1 MTESEKI
8 TTRPIR
14 LGTYVLLL
22 AVGWTASIVAVL
34 VWNLLEHEREV
45 LEAARIQAQSAYEK
59 DLIYRHWNAE
69 HGGVYVPVTEKTPPN
84 PYLSHVEERD
94 ITTPS
99 GRRLTLVDPA
109 CMARQIHELER
120 QEHAVRGHLT
130 SLNPI
135 CPANAPDPWEAAA
148 LRKLERGEPEVR
160 AVEMLDGEH
169 QLRLMRPMFTEER
182 CLGCH
187 AAQGYRVGDLRG
199 GFSVAVPMAPLR
211 ANALGHVATLALANG
226 LLWILGLGGIA
237 LGARRVG
244 ARIRERERAEEALGR
259 SERFL
264 QTVIDAIPDA
274 LMVVD
279 RGYRIVLA
287 NCAVQRMAGGKDP
300 VFSGLKCHSVA
311 QRRNAPCEDGDQ
323 PCPLERVVLTKAPV
337 VVTQTHFGA
346 DGSGIPVEVVVA
358 PVLDDAGEVV
368 QIVESCRDITG
379 RKRAEEER
387 RQLEARLQQ
396 TQKLESLG
404 VLAGGIAHDFNNLLV
419 GVLGNASLA
428 LEELPGESRAR
439 ELVQRIDR
447 SACRAADLTKQMLAY
462 AGKGRFVIRPL
473 NLSTLVQEM
482 AQLLQASV
490 SKSVTLKREL
500 PDDLPLIEAD
510 ETQVRQVVMNLI
522 TNAAEA
528 IGVQDGFITI
538 RTGVV
543 DAGQTYLS
551 DTYLG
556 NDLPAGPYV
565 FVEVADTG
573 CGMNVETQSKI
584 FDPFFTTKFT
594 GRGLGL
600 AAVLGI
606 VRSHQG
612 AIKVESE
619 PGCGTRFKVLFPVS
633 ESLAG
638 PAAEEGPA
646 VGEFDGAGTVL
657 VVDDEE
663 PVRSFARAVLERRGC
678 TVITAG
684 DGREALDVFRA
695 RADEIDAV
703 LLDLTMPR
711 LNGEDVFRELY
722 RIRADLPVILS
733 SGYDEEHVTARFAG
747 MRLAGFI
754 RKPYRVNALVEK
766 VARALENGRARHP
779 RRGADCS
786 RRL

>member
-1 MTESEKI
+1 VTESEKTVI
-8 TTRPIR
+8 RPIR

-22 AVGWTASIVAVL
+22 AAGWTASIVAVL

-69 HGGVYVPVTEKTPPN
+69 HGGVYVPVTEATPPN
-84 PYLSHVEERD
+84 PYLLHVEERD

-120 QEHAVRGHLT
+120 EGHAVRGHLT

-135 CPANAPDPWEAAA
+135 RAENAPDPWEAAA
-148 LRKLERGEPEVR
+148 LRRLAGGESEVSAVKMLAGEP
-160 AVEMLDGEH
+160 

-182 CLGCH
+182 CLSCH

-211 ANALGHVATLALANG
+211 ANAMGHVATLALANG
-226 LLWILGLGGIA
+226 LLWILGLGGIV
-237 LGARRVG
+237 LGARRVS
-244 ARIRERERAEEALGR
+244 ARIREREKAEEALRR
-259 SERFL
+259 SKRFL

-279 RGYRIVLA
+279 RDYRIVLA
-287 NCAVQRMAGGKDP
+287 NRAVRRMTGGKDP
-300 VFSGLKCHSVA
+300 VFSRLKCHSVA
-311 QRRNAPCEDGDQ
+311 QQRDAPCKDGGR
-323 PCPLERVVLTKAPV
+323 PCPLERVVSTKAPI
-337 VVTQTHFGA
+337 VVTLTHRGA

-368 QIVESCRDITG
+368 QIIESCRDITE

-396 TQKLESLG
+396 AQKLESLG

-428 LEELPGESRAR
+428 LEELPGESRVR
-439 ELVQRIDR
+439 ELLQRIDR
-447 SACRAADLTKQMLAY
+447 SARRAADLTRQLLAY
-462 AGKGRFVIRPL
+462 SGKGRFVIRPL
-473 NLSTLVQEM
+473 NLSTLVVEM
-482 AQLLQASV
+482 AQLLQTSV
-490 SKSVTLKREL
+490 SKRVALKHEL

-528 IGVQDGFITI
+528 IGVQDGLITV

-543 DAGQTYLS
+543 EADQAYLS
-551 DTYLG
+551 DTYLDD
-556 NDLPAGPYV
+556 DLPQGPYV
-565 FVEVADTG
+565 FVDVADTG
-573 CGMNVETQSKI
+573 CGMDEATRSKI

-619 PGCGTRFKVLFPVS
+619 PGRGTSFKVLFPVS
-633 ESLAG
+633 ESC
-638 PAAEEGPA
+638 PEPVAEEEPA
-646 VGEFDGAGTVL
+646 LGKLDGAGTVL

-663 PVRSFARAVLERRGC
+663 AVRSFARAVLERRGC

-695 RADEIDAV
+695 RADEIDAIV
-703 LLDLTMPR
+703 LDLTMPH
-711 LNGEDVFRELY
+711 LSGEDVFRELY
-722 RIRADLPVILS
+722 RIRAAVPVILS
-733 SGYDEEHVTARFAG
+733 SGYDEEDVTARFAG
-747 MRLAGFI
+747 MGLAGFVQ
-754 RKPYRVNALVEK
+754 KPYRVNVLTEK
-766 VARALENGRARHP
+766 VARVLVT
-779 RRGADCS
+779 RGAPRPCWNADRS
-786 RRL
+786 RQH